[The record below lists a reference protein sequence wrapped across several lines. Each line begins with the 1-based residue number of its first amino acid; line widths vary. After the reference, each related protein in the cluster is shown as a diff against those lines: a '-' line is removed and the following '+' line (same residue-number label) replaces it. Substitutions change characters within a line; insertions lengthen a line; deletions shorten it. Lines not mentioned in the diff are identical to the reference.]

1 MYKIKKEVLYM
12 YITGIKALDLEIM
25 ERDER
30 LGRICK
36 KARSLWMKGINPQD
50 YIDELFEE
58 EEIDPDSLTSDE
70 LRKINSA
77 CS

>member
-1 MYKIKKEVLYM
+1 M

-58 EEIDPDSLTSDE
+58 EEIDPDSLTGDE

>member
-1 MYKIKKEVLYM
+1 M

-70 LRKINSA
+70 LRKISSA

>member
-1 MYKIKKEVLYM
+1 M
-12 YITGIKALDLEIM
+12 YITGIQALDLEIM

-36 KARSLWMKGINPQD
+36 KARTLWMKGINPQD

-58 EEIDPDSLTSDE
+58 EGIDPNSLTSDE

>member
-1 MYKIKKEVLYM
+1 M

-50 YIDELFEE
+50 YIDELFKEE
-58 EEIDPDSLTSDE
+58 GIDPDSLTSDE

>member
-1 MYKIKKEVLYM
+1 M

-30 LGRICK
+30 LERICK

-50 YIDELFEE
+50 YIDELFEG

>member
-1 MYKIKKEVLYM
+1 M
-12 YITGIKALDLEIM
+12 YITGIQALDLEIM

-36 KARSLWMKGINPQD
+36 KAKNLWMKGLNPQD
-50 YIDELFEE
+50 YVNELFEE
-58 EEIDPDSLTSDE
+58 EGIDPDSLTSDE

>member
-1 MYKIKKEVLYM
+1 M

-30 LGRICK
+30 LERICK

>member
-1 MYKIKKEVLYM
+1 M
-12 YITGIKALDLEIM
+12 YITGIQALDLEIM

-58 EEIDPDSLTSDE
+58 EGIDPDSLTIDE
-70 LRKINSA
+70 LRKINSI

>member
-1 MYKIKKEVLYM
+1 M
-12 YITGIKALDLEIM
+12 YITGIQALDLEIM

-50 YIDELFEE
+50 YVNELFEE
-58 EEIDPDSLTSDE
+58 EGIDPDSLTSDE

>member
-1 MYKIKKEVLYM
+1 M

-25 ERDER
+25 ERDKR

>member
-1 MYKIKKEVLYM
+1 M
-12 YITGIKALDLEIM
+12 YITGIQALDLEIM

-50 YIDELFEE
+50 YVDELFEE
-58 EEIDPDSLTSDE
+58 EGIDPNSLTSDE